1 MRPLMVVNG
10 IMLGS
15 SLSIAVS
22 LALVLIVF
30 LVIGEDY
37 PRVRQETG
45 ALLVSM
51 FIFIGMT
58 IISAAS
64 FYTLAKNHPFRKL
77 AQGLMWLG
85 LSATAW
91 FYWP

>member
-1 MRPLMVVNG
+1 MRPLMVING

-22 LALVLIVF
+22 LGLVLIVF
-30 LVIGEDY
+30 LVIGDDY

-64 FYTLAKNHPFRKL
+64 FYTLAKNHRLRKL

-85 LSATAW
+85 LCATAW